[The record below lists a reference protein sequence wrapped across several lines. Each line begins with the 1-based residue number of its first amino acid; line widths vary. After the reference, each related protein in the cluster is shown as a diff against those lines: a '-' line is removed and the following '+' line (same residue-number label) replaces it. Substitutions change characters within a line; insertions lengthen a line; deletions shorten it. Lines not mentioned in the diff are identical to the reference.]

1 MKKIFLLSSL
11 FLLTMVGCAEQV
23 SSTTSSNNSTT
34 SNNTT
39 SVETTTSETTTSI
52 DQALINAKNEA
63 KKALQ
68 DFVEE
73 QIIQDKTQ
81 LNNLLTSLLLK
92 IDEASSIEQVNTEKE
107 NGLTLLQELANTLNT
122 ATTKLSKIDE
132 LRKERGIYQ
141 IKPGIT
147 GWAQVHGRDLVT
159 NEQKAN
165 LDEYYLRHMSLWLDI
180 KIFFLTIKKIFKRSD
195 IKEGSIE
202 ETANVDS
209 MEAKVNE

>member
-23 SSTTSSNNSTT
+23 LSTTSSNNSTT

-39 SVETTTSETTTSI
+39 SVETTTSEATTSI
-52 DQALINAKNEA
+52 DQALVNAKNEA

-68 DFVEE
+68 DFVEK

-107 NGLTLLQELANTLNT
+107 NGLTLLQELANTL
-122 ATTKLSKIDE
+122 
-132 LRKERGIYQ
+132 KE
-141 IKPGIT
+141 
-147 GWAQVHGRDLVT
+147 
-159 NEQKAN
+159 
-165 LDEYYLRHMSLWLDI
+165 
-180 KIFFLTIKKIFKRSD
+180 
-195 IKEGSIE
+195 IE
-202 ETANVDS
+202 ELKAKQL
-209 MEAKVNE
+209 EAISK

>member
-34 SNNTT
+34 FNNTT

-107 NGLTLLQELANTLNT
+107 NGLTLLQELANTLKEMEELKAKQLEAISTLNNIDLSNYDEEGKTEANNLINQGVENNYAASTEDEINNIINT
-122 ATTKLSKIDE
+122 VKNGKRFEGKDFTNGN
-132 LRKERGIYQ
+132 LRREI
-141 IKPGIT
+141 
-147 GWAQVHGRDLVT
+147 
-159 NEQKAN
+159 
-165 LDEYYLRHMSLWLDI
+165 
-180 KIFFLTIKKIFKRSD
+180 
-195 IKEGSIE
+195 
-202 ETANVDS
+202 
-209 MEAKVNE
+209 